1 MTNNKQQTAVEWFIE
16 QLEEKGKAY
25 EENQIV
31 RTINICIDVSDYME
45 LKQQAKEMEKQQHAT
60 TWDAAMDNFKARGEN
75 YVRAYGDF
83 DEYYNETYGGNNE

>member
-16 QLEEKGKAY
+16 ELEEKGKAY

-45 LKQQAKEMEKQQHAT
+45 LKVQAKEMEKE
-60 TWDAAMDNFKARGEN
+60 KIEN
-75 YVRAYGDF
+75 AFNSGYNNGGLDTCLTPKQ
-83 DEYYNETYGGNNE
+83 YYEQTYGGGEQ

>member
-1 MTNNKQQTAVEWFIE
+1 MTNNKQSSVDLFIE

-45 LKQQAKEMEKQQHAT
+45 LKVQAKAMHKQEIVEAYYVDNEK
-60 TWDAAMDNFKARGEN
+60 NEG
-75 YVRAYGDF
+75 F
-83 DEYYNETYGGNNE
+83 DYYNKTYGGAEQ